1 MVSAVYSLIR
11 LAGLME
17 APQCT
22 SSMWHLLSGLFE
34 RDNEWIVVSGCARM
48 QSVHTC
54 ICID

>member
-22 SSMWHLLSGLFE
+22 SSMWHLLSGLFD
-34 RDNEWIVVSGCARM
+34 RVNGVDSGEWWCQDAVSTYM
-48 QSVHTC
+48 YMH
-54 ICID
+54 